1 MIGELLSE
9 VCGRVGLGFVLA
21 WFELCVLLK
30 LWKTVAGKLLKC
42 VRTVN
47 SIELA
52 AHDLGEKYHKAS
64 SEPLFCETA
73 YLPVKRDSA
82 VAVDELGR
90 CCIANEIGQHNA
102 KTNHPEMWE
111 CTKECKAL
119 TDDEVAS
126 IFSLKIFTQ
135 PMKISARL

>member
-73 YLPVKRDSA
+73 YLPVKGAVYLAHALHSA
-82 VAVDELGR
+82 Q
-90 CCIANEIGQHNA
+90 CSMQ
-102 KTNHPEMWE
+102 
-111 CTKECKAL
+111 
-119 TDDEVAS
+119 
-126 IFSLKIFTQ
+126 FFF
-135 PMKISARL
+135 